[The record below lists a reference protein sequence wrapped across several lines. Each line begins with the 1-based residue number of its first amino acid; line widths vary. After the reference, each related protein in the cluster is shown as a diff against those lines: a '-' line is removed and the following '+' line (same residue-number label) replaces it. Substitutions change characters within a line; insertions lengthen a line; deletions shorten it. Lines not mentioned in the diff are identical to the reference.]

1 MLYFDL
7 TSLTAG
13 VVVVVAVLPAVE
25 AVVVTAGGKGAG
37 IGVIALLLL
46 LLRMLGGPVS
56 KSVLGFLLTGLPSL
70 ETLTISPP
78 CSFCCCC

>member
-13 VVVVVAVLPAVE
+13 VVVVLVLPVLTG
-25 AVVVTAGGKGAG
+25 AVVTTRGKGVG
-37 IGVIALLLL
+37 NGVIALLLL
-46 LLRMLGGPVS
+46 LVRLGGPDS

>member
-13 VVVVVAVLPAVE
+13 GVGVVVLPVMA
-25 AVVVTAGGKGAG
+25 AVVTVGGKGVGG
-37 IGVIALLLL
+37 IGVIALVLLL
-46 LLRMLGGPVS
+46 LVRLGGPDS